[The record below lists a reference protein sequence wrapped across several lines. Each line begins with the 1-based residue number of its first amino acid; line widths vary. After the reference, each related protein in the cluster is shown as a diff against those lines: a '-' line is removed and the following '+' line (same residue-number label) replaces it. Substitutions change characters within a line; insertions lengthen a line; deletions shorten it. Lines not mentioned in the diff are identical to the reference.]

1 MGDEGAQSLKIVLLG
16 DSGVGKTSIVN
27 YFVTGG
33 NPGMTKPTV
42 GAAFVNKPM
51 PLDGQQFDLLIW
63 DTSGQEIYRGL
74 APMYY
79 RNASIALIVYD
90 ITKSKSFEAVDYWI
104 GELQKN
110 LDENVV
116 ILIIG
121 NKVDL
126 EQDRQVDAA
135 TAENWATNHEA
146 MFIETSAQ
154 TGSQIDRAF
163 QMCVKKF
170 VNTSNPSPPAAGA
183 SQGVKID
190 DKGSQN
196 GKGKCC

>member
-1 MGDEGAQSLKIVLLG
+1 MAEGDDNAQSLKIVLLG

-51 PLDGQQFDLLIW
+51 NIDGSSFDLLIW

-79 RNASIALIVYD
+79 RNAAIAFIVYD
-90 ITKSKSFEAVDYWI
+90 ITKGKTFDSVQYWVD
-104 GELQKN
+104 ELHKN

-116 ILIIG
+116 VLIIG
-121 NKVDL
+121 NKCDL
-126 EQDRQVDAA
+126 EPQRQVESA
-135 TAENWATNHEA
+135 TAQNWAMEHKA
-146 MFIETSAQ
+146 MFLETSAS
-154 TGSQIDRAF
+154 TGMQIERAF

-170 VNTSNPSPPAAGA
+170 CSSVPIPQNKAQGSVNINN
-183 SQGVKID
+183 
-190 DKGSQN
+190 SQN
-196 GKGKCC
+196 SEQKSGCC

>member
-1 MGDEGAQSLKIVLLG
+1 MGDAEDGAQNLKIVLLG

-51 PLDGQQFDLLIW
+51 VLDGQSFDLLIW

-79 RNASIALIVYD
+79 RNANIAFIVYD
-90 ITKSKSFEAVDYWI
+90 ITKTKSFESVDYWV

-110 LDENVV
+110 LDESVV
-116 ILIIG
+116 VLVIG
-121 NKVDL
+121 NKCDL
-126 EQDRQVDAA
+126 DSDRQVDSA
-135 TAENWATNHEA
+135 TAQSWADSHHA

-154 TGSQIDRAF
+154 TGIQIDRAF
-163 QMCVKKF
+163 QMCVKQF
-170 VNTSNPSPPAAGA
+170 VNVSNPSPNTQQGINIEESQQQAG
-183 SQGVKID
+183 KT
-190 DKGSQN
+190 K
-196 GKGKCC
+196 KCC